1 MSKAFVIKTAS
12 LGQQYAYLP
21 HFVKSS
27 SISGE
32 AIIPPVSWF
41 VNNGNNK
48 ILLLYIS
55 FICSS

>member
-1 MSKAFVIKTAS
+1 MSIAFVINTAS

-21 HFVKSS
+21 HFVKFS

-32 AIIPPVSWF
+32 AIIPPVSGF
-41 VNNGNNK
+41 VSNGNNK

-55 FICSS
+55 YILSS